1 MSTDETTANPKANTG
16 PDPDSAA
23 TPDNSEP
30 GEFRCPDCRCRVTR
44 SPTDP
49 ALEYGHSQGTDRRS
63 LDGGRCPRRPAA
75 VDSGR
80 AGGDSEP
87 FEGRDER
94 GRFAGGG
101 A

>member
-1 MSTDETTANPKANTG
+1 MSAENAETIDGRQGSSAPNA
-16 PDPDSAA
+16 DSDA

-30 GEFRCPDCRCRVTR
+30 GEFRCPDCRCRCSR

-49 ALEYGHSQGTDRRS
+49 ALEYGHSQGADRAS
-63 LDGGRCPRRPAA
+63 LDGERCPRRPAA

-80 AGGDSEP
+80 SQRDVP

-94 GRFAGGG
+94 GGFAEGI
-101 A
+101 